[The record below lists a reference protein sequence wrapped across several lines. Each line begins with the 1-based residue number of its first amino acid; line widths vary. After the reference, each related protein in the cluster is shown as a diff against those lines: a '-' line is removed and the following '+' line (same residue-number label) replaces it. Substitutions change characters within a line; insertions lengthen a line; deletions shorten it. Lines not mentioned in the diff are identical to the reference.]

1 MTEEEERIEMELRRQ
16 DRQRARQEEW
26 EKIKS
31 LGWGARI
38 GYFWDYYKFVLVILI
53 FVIVSISIVRTMI
66 IGSMTDMILEVSV
79 LNTDTLASDAA
90 LLRED
95 FVEYL
100 GGLGKHEE
108 IQIDTSVNVVEN
120 ARSQADMMGDMK
132 LTVFAAAGELDVCLA
147 PENIMIYL
155 QKKGMFRSWDD
166 LLTEEQRSL
175 WAPEFYMCPDPDQKA
190 LTDQALGTG
199 GESEKDPQEEGPDSA
214 SAADSD
220 EGDGKAD
227 SFKSR
232 EHIYGIRVDENGILD
247 NYIFYGEEP
256 VYLCVAGNTRHED
269 TVRTFLEFMKGV
281 PAGSAQE
288 EQSEA

>member
-38 GYFWDYYKFVLVILI
+38 GYFWDYYKFVLVVLI

-227 SFKSR
+227 SFKSQ

-256 VYLCVAGNTRHED
+256 VYLCVVGNTRHED